1 MAIITTDNQ
10 HYTDIANAIRSAA
23 GSSVQYKPSE
33 MAAAISGLMDVLD
46 KSAIIIT
53 ADGAT
58 SVSCSKDGATKTA
71 IQKNGEWHVYGCDLG
86 SWTVLVTFPSRQR
99 TEVVNVEQ
107 FDVYRIAVYDR
118 MIPAFSYT
126 GNFEIVTDND
136 EPIADPASW
145 ADNWKIRLLST
156 GDFVPGDFYGFSGNI
171 DVFLAGGGGG
181 SGNGGYTGGAG
192 GGYTGTVRGVALS
205 KGQSYHVTI
214 GDGGSQGNNGGTSSA
229 FGGTANGGKGAKA
242 VTWEGSDGGSGGGG
256 LNAAGG
262 SDGSNGNNGS
272 SSSHKGGAGQG
283 KTTREFEEPN
293 GRLYCGGGGGGN
305 IGSTGGAGG
314 AGGGAAGGQSAAA
327 NTGGGAG
334 GVCTEGQSG
343 SNGGSGIVVIRNAR

>member
-23 GSSVQYKPSE
+23 GSSAQYKPSE
-33 MAAAISGLMDVLD
+33 MAAAISGLMDVLG
-46 KSAIIIT
+46 KSALIIT
-53 ADGAT
+53 APDAIAVT
-58 SVSCSKDGATKTA
+58 CSKGGVTKTA
-71 IQKNGEWHVYGCDLG
+71 IQKDGEWHVYGCDLG
-86 SWTVLVTFPSRQR
+86 SWTVLVTFPRRQR

-156 GDFVPGDFYGFSGNI
+156 GDFVPGEFYGFSGNI

-181 SGNGGYTGGAG
+181 SSGGGYSGGAG
-192 GGYTGTVRGVALS
+192 GGYTSTLKNVAIV
-205 KGQSYHVTI
+205 KGQSYPVTI
-214 GDGGSQGNNGGTSSA
+214 GAGGTSGNNGGTSSA
-229 FGGTANGGKGAKA
+229 FGGTAAGGTKVSGPAF
-242 VTWEGSDGGSGGGG
+242 TGSAGGSGGGG
-256 LNAAGG
+256 QGAAGG

-272 SSSHKGGAGQG
+272 SSLYKGGAGQG

-305 IGSTGGAGG
+305 LSGSATGAGG
-314 AGGGAAGGQSAAA
+314 NGGGAAGGQSAAA

-334 GVCTEGQSG
+334 GIIEGQSG